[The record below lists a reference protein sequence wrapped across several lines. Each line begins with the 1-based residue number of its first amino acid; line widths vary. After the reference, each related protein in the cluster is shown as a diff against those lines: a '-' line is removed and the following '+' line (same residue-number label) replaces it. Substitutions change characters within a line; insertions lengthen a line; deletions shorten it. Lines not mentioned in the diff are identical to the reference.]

1 MNGLFF
7 TSRVVQGPFFD
18 RNFRSENL
26 SLSVMGPPF
35 TFSSALSSCNVFL
48 FYAPLASEITDFLL
62 FLKKYR
68 PDAVTAY
75 LFDAHPDSPPDTDF
89 VFVRPF
95 SFRQMSF
102 SLQEKYFEK
111 QKHDASR
118 EVLYRETTL
127 NLFTREVCKHPYRL
141 TLRSKEFSLLQLF
154 MLNPGKVFTRSDLLE
169 LIWDSFATVST
180 NTVDVHVAR
189 LRKKLKECESH
200 LAIKT
205 IPCVGYVLH

>member
-26 SLSVMGPPF
+26 ALSVLGPPF
-35 TFSSALSSCNVFL
+35 TFSPSLSNYNVFL
-48 FYAPLASEITDFLL
+48 FYTPIAREVLDFIV

-75 LFDAHPDSPPDTDF
+75 LFDEHPDSPPDTDF

-102 SLQEKYFEK
+102 SLQEKYFQK
-111 QKHDASR
+111 QKNDFSR
-118 EVLYRETTL
+118 EVSYAETTL

-141 TLRSKEFSLLQLF
+141 SLRSKEFSLLQLF
-154 MLNPGKVFTRSDLLE
+154 MLNPGKVFTRSDILE

-189 LRKKLKECESH
+189 LRKKLKECQSN
-200 LAIKT
+200 LTIKT
-205 IPCVGYVLH
+205 IPCVGYILH

>member
-26 SLSVMGPPF
+26 SLSILGPPF
-35 TFSSALSSCNVFL
+35 SFSPSLSSYNVFL
-48 FYAPLASEITDFLL
+48 FYAPLAREITDFIA
-62 FLKKYR
+62 FLKQYR
-68 PDAVTAY
+68 PDAVTGY
-75 LFDAHPDSPPDTDF
+75 LFDEQPSSLPDTDF

-111 QKHDASR
+111 QKNRSSR
-118 EVLYRETTL
+118 EVLYAETTL

-141 TLRSKEFSLLQLF
+141 SLRSKEFSLLQLF

-189 LRKKLKECESH
+189 LRKKLKECGSS
-200 LAIKT
+200 LIIKT
-205 IPCVGYVLH
+205 IPCVGYILH